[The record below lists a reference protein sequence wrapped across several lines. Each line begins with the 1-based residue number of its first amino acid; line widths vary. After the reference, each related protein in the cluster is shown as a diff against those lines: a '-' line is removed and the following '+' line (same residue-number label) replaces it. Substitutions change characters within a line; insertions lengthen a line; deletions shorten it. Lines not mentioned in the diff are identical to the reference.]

1 MSEPLP
7 SSKQLYQIV
16 AIGRD
21 RIRTL
26 LMTGMELAQAN
37 AVREAIPT
45 DKAVVWFQV
54 EREPTDHQ
62 TPSQ

>member
-1 MSEPLP
+1 MSEPSP

-21 RIRTL
+21 RIRTV

-45 DKAVVWFQV
+45 GKGSA
-54 EREPTDHQ
+54 
-62 TPSQ
+62 